1 MRRSRN
7 IWFIR
12 TSNERT
18 LDLLSTCAV
27 ASAAEKNPD
36 STVWLLSNHLSCDGL
51 ARSGAPVVLVRF
63 DYARAFAG
71 YPALLRWFEGG
82 AWRGKFESNN
92 LGNSLRLVLL
102 HQYGGLYL
110 DTDILSLRPATDLVN
125 SIGIETELFLNN
137 AVRSTA
143 PWPRG
148 GEPRGTGTSL
158 VSAGP
163 RV

>member
-1 MRRSRN
+1 MGKGAFAPGQARR
-7 IWFIR
+7 
-12 TSNERT
+12 
-18 LDLLSTCAV
+18 
-27 ASAAEKNPD
+27 
-36 STVWLLSNHLSCDGL
+36 
-51 ARSGAPVVLVRF
+51 
-63 DYARAFAG
+63 RAFAG

-137 AVRSTA
+137 AVRNEA
-143 PWPRG
+143 PWLMWRWRAPEARG
-148 GEPRGTGTSL
+148 GAYAAANGYADGLVCELGAGCAGGTTAGAGGGGARSGGRACGRGNG
-158 VSAGP
+158 
-163 RV
+163 

>member
-12 TSNERT
+12 TSNEKT

-36 STVWLLSNHLSCDGL
+36 STVWLLSNHLSCRGL
-51 ARSGAPVVLVRF
+51 SRSGAPIVLVRF

-92 LGNSLRLVLL
+92 LGNALRLVLL
-102 HQYGGLYL
+102 HQCAYPY
-110 DTDILSLRPATDLVN
+110 
-125 SIGIETELFLNN
+125 
-137 AVRSTA
+137 
-143 PWPRG
+143 
-148 GEPRGTGTSL
+148 
-158 VSAGP
+158 
-163 RV
+163 